1 MKYPN
6 LKAEMA
12 RQGHNS
18 ASLAKASG
26 VNPNTIRS
34 WQSNATPSV
43 DKALAVS
50 DVLGADVRY
59 LFAAEPITPSA

>member
-12 RQGHNS
+12 RKGIT
-18 ASLAKASG
+18 ADELAKETG
-26 VNPNTIRS
+26 VHVQTIYA
-34 WQSNATPSV
+34 WQNGTTPKVDNALS
-43 DKALAVS
+43 VS

-59 LFAAEPITPSA
+59 LFETEPVAAQ

>member
-12 RQGHNS
+12 RKGITQEE
-18 ASLAKASG
+18 LAKASG
-26 VNPNTIRS
+26 VKVQTMYS
-34 WQSNATPSV
+34 WQQGSVPSV
-43 DKALAVS
+43 DKAFAVS

-59 LFAAEPITPSA
+59 LFAETANPSA